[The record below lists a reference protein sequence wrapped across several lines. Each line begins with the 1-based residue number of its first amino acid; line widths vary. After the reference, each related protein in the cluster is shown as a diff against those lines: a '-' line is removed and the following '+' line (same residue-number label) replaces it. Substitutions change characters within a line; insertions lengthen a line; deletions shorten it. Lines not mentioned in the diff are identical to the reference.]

1 MVKNGLFE
9 FQSLMGLIKPHFKGL
24 ILGGIAMIIYVGCWP
39 LLAWLAGRLIP
50 AIGDGNL
57 KLVITVIGQALLV
70 FLIQKLA
77 QFAQDVLFAKPALS
91 VSQQLRTSLFRKLQK
106 IDLISL
112 EKLSSGDI
120 TYRLTEDADRVG
132 EVIYKT
138 IQDTTPSIFQLIA
151 VLIYMIYLDWQL
163 SIATFLLAPVITLII
178 SKFGERVMITAEKS
192 QQKVS
197 ELASLLGE
205 AIQGLPIIKAFAVES
220 WMQQRFDIQV
230 INHREARYKTMKL
243 LALQHPVIG
252 FIEAAGIL
260 SILAI
265 GTLRIQNGA
274 LDSQQFSSYFAAI
287 LMLIDPISHLT
298 TNFNELQ
305 QGQASLKRLKEI
317 ELENEEKSN
326 YRGDLINT
334 KPRGSIQFR
343 NIDFAYKS
351 NKKVIKDLSLEINAG
366 EVVAIVGP
374 SGGGKSTLFS
384 LLLGFIKPQ
393 NGGIFIDDIPLE
405 TYNTHSIRKQMGLV
419 PQSMT
424 IFSGSIK
431 QAINF
436 GRNYTDKEII
446 HSAKLANAHDFI
458 SETKFGYNT
467 FLEERGTNLS
477 GGQIQRISIARALL
491 GNPSILLLDEAT
503 SALDAEAEREVQ
515 IALKKAKE
523 ARTVIII
530 AHRLS
535 TVQEADKIILLE
547 DGNVLEIGKHQELI
561 SQSGRYRELCEKQ
574 FIKGMVPNI

>member
-24 ILGGIAMIIYVGCWP
+24 ILGGVAMIIYVGCWP

-138 IQDTTPSIFQLIA
+138 IQDTTPSLFQLIA
-151 VLIYMIYLDWQL
+151 VLIYMLYLDWQL

-326 YRGDLINT
+326 YTGNLANT
-334 KPRGSIQFR
+334 KPSGSIRFR
-343 NIDFAYKS
+343 NIDFAYKL
-351 NKKVIKDLSLEINAG
+351 NKKVINDISLEINAG

-384 LLLGFIKPQ
+384 LLLGFIRPQ
-393 NGGIFIDDIPLE
+393 NGCILIDEIPLE
-405 TYNTHSIRKQMGLV
+405 TYNTQSIRKQIGLV

-431 QAINF
+431 EAINF
-436 GRNYTDKEII
+436 GRNYTDEEII

-458 SETKFGYNT
+458 SKTKFGYNT

-515 IALKKAKE
+515 IALKKAKN

-574 FIKGMVPNI
+574 FIKGIVPNI